1 MKGIVFTTFNDMIEE
16 KIGIEVWDR
25 ILDTVNPES
34 GGVYTAVE
42 DFPDEELLAMVAELS
57 EITGTPVMDLVR
69 AFGLHLFHALNMK
82 HSIFVESEPD
92 FISFLKSIED
102 VIHKEV
108 IKLYPNPNLPSRKWE
123 QPDDNSIT
131 LFYRSPRQ
139 LCSLAEGLIKG
150 AAEQYEVEYTMK
162 HDVCTH
168 NGDDHCRFEIS
179 VQ

>member
-1 MKGIVFTTFNDMIEE
+1 MVIIDTLSCADTLFRRIHFCRLIYHRSYKGTIRFNPTTFAR
-16 KIGIEVWDR
+16 V
-25 ILDTVNPES
+25 P
-34 GGVYTAVE
+34 
-42 DFPDEELLAMVAELS
+42 
-57 EITGTPVMDLVR
+57 R
-69 AFGLHLFHALNMK
+69 ATIPPLNMK

-108 IKLYPNPNLPSRKWE
+108 MKLYPNPNLPSLKWE